1 MIYGALYVQGGIDP
15 TYLALEPQLIGPTGF
30 TNPLWL
36 DTSGNLRSENILIS
50 NSLQVP
56 TISHTGN
63 ITIDPSNNLIIN
75 GDLDI
80 SGNTGIT
87 TSIKSVLDTYKTQSI
102 PAPYDVSFNALQLN
116 NNLELKSEVPYL
128 YLYDTQ
134 NKTWTVGEVS
144 AGIRYVSGDNTTS
157 LAGYERSNILVKV
170 EDIFGQNFGLS
181 FGTKRFD
188 KTFVSQQMYLNRQG
202 VLIIGRDVDI
212 DPLYNSST
220 GQGPLLMISG
230 PVKGIIELTSAKI
243 DNLNDGVI
251 GEIDFVNR
259 GSNTNFKRKSAI
271 ISSMSGTN
279 ATATIGS
286 NLQFLTA
293 TDGVDNNG
301 IERMRITNTGNVGI
315 GTTTPTNSAK
325 LQLDSTTQGFLP
337 PRMTGVQAN
346 AIATPAEG
354 LMVYV
359 TDAVTAPFLFKGWWG
374 YNGATWTQLG

>member
-1 MIYGALYVQGGIDP
+1 MSAVAGNQFFTGTLNNASQTP
-15 TYLALEPQLIGPTGF
+15 ALEAGVANIA
-30 TNPLWL
+30 
-36 DTSGNLRSENILIS
+36 SNLA
-50 NSLQVP
+50 V
-56 TISHTGN
+56 
-63 ITIDPSNNLIIN
+63 N

-87 TSIKSVLDTYKTQSI
+87 TSIKSVLDIYKYRYLLLD
-102 PAPYDVSFNALQLN
+102 PPFEVSFNALQLN

-144 AGIRYVSGDNTTS
+144 AGIRYVSGDNTGS
-157 LAGYERSNILVKV
+157 LAGYERANILVKV
-170 EDIFGQNFGLS
+170 EDTWGLNFGLS

-188 KTFVSQQMYLNRQG
+188 KNYVSQQMYLNRQG
-202 VLIIGRDVDI
+202 VLIIGRDNDI
-212 DPLYNSST
+212 NPVHNDST
-220 GQGPLLMISG
+220 QQGPLLMISG

-243 DNLNDGVI
+243 DNLNNGVI

-259 GSNTNFKRKSAI
+259 GSNTDFKRKSAI

-279 ATATIGS
+279 ASATIGS

-293 TDGVDNNG
+293 DDGVDNTG

-315 GTTTPTNSAK
+315 GTTTPNSSAK
-325 LQLDSTTQGFLP
+325 LHVDSTTQGFLP
-337 PRMTGVQAN
+337 PRMTAVQAN
-346 AIATPAEG
+346 AIVTPEEG

-359 TDAVTAPFLFKGWWG
+359 TNTGGAPFNFTSKGWWG